1 MKNITAGV
9 RLNGEQLFK
18 QYLKKIDKLLHNELI
33 LKENL
38 KKMRSELDEL
48 L

>member
-1 MKNITAGV
+1 MD
-9 RLNGEQLFK
+9 QQK